1 SPPDWQVAAAAPSE
15 GTRTVPISTARASP
29 RDSHL
34 TSDPSGRLGVT
45 PLFVEATDLLPQST
59 PTPAVWHDDDRP
71 LAWRS
76 DEVSNRIRQSG
87 HSGLLERSHPV
98 RIDFRSSRRPNLPPR
113 DNACAPPGCGR
124 HHSRRLRSGVPLPEP
139 IRHHLSQRSPL
150 AERDRSECDRRL
162 PKSKTPEPNSL
173 PSSDA
178 YRIRDRFGRP
188 DLCFGCGCDD
198 LRRAIA
204 ACIR

>member
-71 LAWRS
+71 LVWRS

-98 RIDFRSSRRPNLPPR
+98 RIDFRSSRRPNLPPPTPTSPSR
-113 DNACAPPGCGR
+113 TRPHPTGVSESRGR
-124 HHSRRLRSGVPLPEP
+124 
-139 IRHHLSQRSPL
+139 
-150 AERDRSECDRRL
+150 
-162 PKSKTPEPNSL
+162 
-173 PSSDA
+173 SDDEHA
-178 YRIRDRFGRP
+178 
-188 DLCFGCGCDD
+188 
-198 LRRAIA
+198 
-204 ACIR
+204 